1 MLHLVHCF
9 RFPYCAT
16 LTSPVSRA
24 MSTFTLDSKRMTA
37 LRRLRDWISS
47 NDSPLK
53 PAFGDNASD
62 VSNAFATTH
71 EPATGL
77 SLVYFRQTSTKELD
91 NIVSNAARAQ
101 QTWCC
106 LAPLERSKL
115 LHTVASLVRDEAEWL
130 AELEVLDTGKPL
142 WEAKADID
150 ACADSID
157 LFAGFIPS
165 LSGSHVTVPPNPS
178 SSIFDAFTVKLME
191 SMKRLQVDDPFL
203 PDTSMGA
210 LITPEHLQ
218 KVLDY
223 ISGAVA
229 EGATQ
234 LYGGT
239 RPEFPEGSY
248 LARGNFLLP
257 CILTNCNDQMKVVRE
272 EVFGPVIT
280 LLHFDDEDEVIRR
293 ANHSKLGLAGGVF
306 TKDLATAHRI
316 AAQLQCGSVYV
327 NSFNYYPPGIPFGGY
342 KQSGFGRE
350 NSFDSVLA
358 HTQLKAVY
366 IEGGK
371 LPEPFP
377 LS

>member
-178 SSIFDAFTVKLME
+178 RTALLVETVK
-191 SMKRLQVDDPFL
+191 
-203 PDTSMGA
+203 
-210 LITPEHLQ
+210 
-218 KVLDY
+218 
-223 ISGAVA
+223 
-229 EGATQ
+229 
-234 LYGGT
+234 
-239 RPEFPEGSY
+239 
-248 LARGNFLLP
+248 
-257 CILTNCNDQMKVVRE
+257 
-272 EVFGPVIT
+272 
-280 LLHFDDEDEVIRR
+280 EVIFLVRFDNPKGIIDMSYRR
-293 ANHSKLGLAGGVF
+293 GG
-306 TKDLATAHRI
+306 
-316 AAQLQCGSVYV
+316 
-327 NSFNYYPPGIPFGGY
+327 
-342 KQSGFGRE
+342 
-350 NSFDSVLA
+350 
-358 HTQLKAVY
+358 
-366 IEGGK
+366 
-371 LPEPFP
+371 
-377 LS
+377 